1 MVPLLSIT
9 AIKIKFI
16 RHTFVKTVQSII
28 SFLKMYKYS
37 LLFLVAFIFSC
48 TSEKKIN
55 EDVLKVSVDV
65 EVDRFDETFANATPQ
80 DLENLKKEYP
90 YLFPVQYPDSI
101 WLEKMNDTLQIE
113 LEQEVA
119 KVFSDFSEYEDE
131 ITLLFQHLKYYFP
144 KFQEPKVLTLISD
157 VDYRNSI
164 VLADTLLLVG
174 LDNYLGS
181 DHFFYEGVP
190 VYITKNLSPEQLTP
204 SIAETFANQM
214 VQPLQSRTFLDQ
226 MIHYGKIQYL
236 KETLLPLFEPER
248 ILGYTKD
255 EFNWARANEVEIW
268 RYFVDREM
276 LYSTDPQLAP
286 RFLNPAP
293 FSKFYLELDNESPGR
308 LGQYI
313 GWLIVKAYAK
323 NNDASLAQVLS
334 ASGEEIF
341 KNSKFKPQ
349 K

>member
-1 MVPLLSIT
+1 
-9 AIKIKFI
+9 
-16 RHTFVKTVQSII
+16 
-28 SFLKMYKYS
+28 MYKFL
-37 LLFLVAFIFSC
+37 LLFLLVFAFSC
-48 TSEKKIN
+48 TSEKKID
-55 EDVLKVSVDV
+55 EDVLKVPVDV
-65 EVDRFDETFANATPQ
+65 EVDRFDEKFANAEPR
-80 DLENLKKEYP
+80 DLDRLKSEYP
-90 YLFPVQYPDSI
+90 YLFPVQFPDSL
-101 WLEKMNDTLQIE
+101 WYEKMNDTLQIE
-113 LEQEVA
+113 LEQEVS

-131 ITLLFQHLKYYFP
+131 ITLFFQHLKFYFP
-144 KFQEPKVLTLISD
+144 KFQEPKVVTLISD

-181 DHFFYEGVP
+181 EHHFYEGIP
-190 VYITKNLSPEQLTP
+190 VYITDNLTPEQLTP
-204 SIAETFANQM
+204 DIAETFAKQI
-214 VQPLQSRTFLDQ
+214 VQPPQSRTFIDQ
-226 MIHYGKIQYL
+226 MIYYGKIQYL

-248 ILGYTKD
+248 ILGYT
-255 EFNWARANEVEIW
+255 EEELQWARANEVEIW
-268 RYFVDREM
+268 RYFVDREL

-323 NNDASLAQVLS
+323 NNQASLSQILS
-334 ASGEEIF
+334 VPGEEIF
-341 KNSKFKPQ
+341 NKSKFKPQ

>member
-1 MVPLLSIT
+1 M
-9 AIKIKFI
+9 
-16 RHTFVKTVQSII
+16 QSII
-28 SFLKMYKYS
+28 SSLIMKKLS
-37 LLFLVAFIFSC
+37 LLFLVILISSC

-55 EDVLKVSVDV
+55 EEVLKVSVEV
-65 EVDRFDETFANATPQ
+65 EVDRFDEKFATATPQ
-80 DLENLKKEYP
+80 DLENLKQDYP
-90 YLFPVQYPDSI
+90 YLFPVQYPDSV
-101 WLEKMNDTLQIE
+101 WHEKMNDTLQIE
-113 LEQEVA
+113 LELEVL
-119 KVFSDFSEYEDE
+119 KVFSDFAEYEDE

-144 KFQEPKVLTLISD
+144 KFQEPKIVTLISD

-181 DHFFYEGVP
+181 EHYFYEGIP
-190 VYITKNLSPEQLTP
+190 LYITKNLTPEQLTP
-204 SIAETFANQM
+204 SIAETFAYQM
-214 VQPLQSRTFLDQ
+214 LQPPQSRTFLDQ
-226 MIHYGKIQYL
+226 MIYYGKIQYL
-236 KETLLPLFEPER
+236 KETLLPLFQPER
-248 ILGYTKD
+248 ILGYTED
-255 EFNWARANEVEIW
+255 QFNWARANEVEIW
-268 RYFVDREM
+268 RYFVDREL

-313 GWLIVKAYAK
+313 GWMIVKAYAK
-323 NNDASLAQVLS
+323 NNKASIEQVLS
-334 ASGEEIF
+334 TPGEELF